1 VERKKEEKEMLVKGK
16 TGVSSSRTE
25 TKMFVSARNAIFD
38 SNKTEPLKQAPPETE
53 FLNGTF
59 SLGFWA

>member
-1 VERKKEEKEMLVKGK
+1 MKGK